1 MYNGLAFLYS
11 NMGTTKKERLSTI
24 LEPLQSM
31 VQLSLLTFSPV
42 GSKVSI
48 YENLLSIQVYKWN
61 QSIIR
66 NYYNDKKDDLY
77 YLFNVINRFNKFY
90 VNKAENELQ
99 KNLFNLLNE
108 LAYSGLSNLIQTYI
122 SKNDISIINTLKMYK
137 SMVKNPTL
145 CQAYENEKSEI
156 DFDITQKKN
165 DEKERKE
172 NNESREKKK
181 INKDNMNNNTIN
193 SSNTIITSSSNS
205 SSNNISNSNSSNN
218 SSNNNLINYENSN
231 TIKNI
236 DDLFVNIKL
245 LYKDYHYQLIY
256 NFLLMIKNDEINYGF
271 YIEGLSLLF
280 TPINVEIKNWINSN
294 LSC

>member
-99 KNLFNLLNE
+99 KNCLHNR
-108 LAYSGLSNLIQTYI
+108 S
-122 SKNDISIINTLKMYK
+122 NDI
-137 SMVKNPTL
+137 
-145 CQAYENEKSEI
+145 
-156 DFDITQKKN
+156 
-165 DEKERKE
+165 
-172 NNESREKKK
+172 
-181 INKDNMNNNTIN
+181 
-193 SSNTIITSSSNS
+193 
-205 SSNNISNSNSSNN
+205 
-218 SSNNNLINYENSN
+218 
-231 TIKNI
+231 
-236 DDLFVNIKL
+236 
-245 LYKDYHYQLIY
+245 
-256 NFLLMIKNDEINYGF
+256 
-271 YIEGLSLLF
+271 
-280 TPINVEIKNWINSN
+280 
-294 LSC
+294 